1 MAVTK
6 QTWLKTDKHSKKT
19 DKIWRKRGMLAIF
32 CFFTPPPQNA
42 YELKKASVVDTCLI
56 SS

>member
-1 MAVTK
+1 MTETK
-6 QTWLKTDKHSKKT
+6 QKWIKTDKNGRKT
-19 DKIWRKRGMLAIF
+19 GKIWRKRGMLAIF

-42 YELKKASVVDTCLI
+42 YELKKASVVDTCLT